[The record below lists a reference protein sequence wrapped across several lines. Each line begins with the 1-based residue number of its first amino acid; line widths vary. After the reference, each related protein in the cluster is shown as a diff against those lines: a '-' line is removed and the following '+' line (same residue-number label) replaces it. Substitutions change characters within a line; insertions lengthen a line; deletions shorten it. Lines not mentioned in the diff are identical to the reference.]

1 MKSRTTVEASEEI
14 SKNRLCRLMI
24 FHTNILELEK
34 KMRSVHCRVCVFD
47 NPSFGTL
54 KASFV
59 APAVARIPHLPRH

>member
-1 MKSRTTVEASEEI
+1 MKSLTTVEASEEI

-34 KMRSVHCRVCVFD
+34 NREVPTVVFD
-47 NPSFGTL
+47 NPSLSTL

-59 APAVARIPHLPRH
+59 APAVAAIPHSPRR

>member
-1 MKSRTTVEASEEI
+1 MKSGTTVEASEEI

-34 KMRSVHCRVCVFD
+34 KCEVPTVVFD

-59 APAVARIPHLPRH
+59 APAVARIPHLPRC